1 MHDDRLTVQAPGG
14 VPVVTAPQEID
25 ITSTAGLRIFAITG
39 LDRVIPNF
47 ASLQEAL
54 VQAPAA
60 ARPDQPA
67 QKAATGAT
75 E

>member
-1 MHDDRLTVQAPGG
+1 MDLGIAGG
-14 VPVVTAPQEID
+14 EVLRV
-25 ITSTAGLRIFAITG
+25 ITSTAVLRVFAMTG